1 MAIDLSALLKER
13 LDEVSTL
20 WEKDLAAHRD
30 EELLSRPSETARSV
44 ADFAYETVFVN
55 RRIAARLRGETVAPM
70 DGFPACPEEL
80 RDRGLLAKAMR
91 ESADEVL
98 AALGDPQRE
107 ITRPDGSTVS
117 AFASAEFAAI
127 HMFYHLGQVNYVQ
140 TMYGD
145 PAVHWM

>member
-1 MAIDLSALLKER
+1 
-13 LDEVSTL
+13 VSTL

-44 ADFAYETVFVN
+44 ADFAYETIFVN
-55 RRIAARLRGETVAPM
+55 RRIAARLRGEAVASM
-70 DGFPACPEEL
+70 DGFPTCPEEL
-80 RDRGLLAKAMR
+80 RSRDLLAKAMR

-98 AALGDPQRE
+98 AAVGDPERE

-117 AFASAEFAAI
+117 AFASAEFAAV